1 MKEEVN
7 ATKEENKEL
16 KDQNE
21 ILEENALYGVEGD
34 FEIAVFE
41 IRHCV

>member
-1 MKEEVN
+1 MN

-21 ILEENALYGVEGD
+21 MLEENALYGVEGD
-34 FEIAVFE
+34 VINTVFD
-41 IRHCV
+41 IGIDG